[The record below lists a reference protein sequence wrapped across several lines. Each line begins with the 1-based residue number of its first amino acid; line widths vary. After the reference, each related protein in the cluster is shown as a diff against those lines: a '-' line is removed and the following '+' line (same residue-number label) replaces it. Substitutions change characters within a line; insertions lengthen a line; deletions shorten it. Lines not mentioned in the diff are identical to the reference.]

1 MNAAQA
7 RTAEFTPVLIAS
19 ANDALRHS
27 LVEKLQCN
35 RWYAEEAF
43 GGADALAK
51 LEGSE
56 CRFLLLDAKL
66 PDLDSEELS
75 ALVKARYPG
84 VQVVMLDATAGRQL
98 SSRMTGPPAAG
109 AMIAQATAELAALLD
124 FGSSPSSLPSGF
136 SPPGFSQK
144 LAPAGVLKRDAG
156 HSNVCCPQYGPF
168 DSLGPLPG
176 MVGNSPAMQRVYR
189 LVRKIAPRTTPVLVV
204 GGTGTGK
211 ELVAQAIHQLSPRAS
226 RPLVIINCAA
236 IPEPLLESELF
247 GYVRGAFTG
256 AAQSHMGRIHAAH
269 GGTLFLDEIGDMPLN
284 LQAKLLRVVEQGDVQ
299 RLGSTEVFQVD
310 VRILA
315 ATNADLERKI
325 ADQTFRRDL
334 FYRLSVFPI
343 ELPPLA
349 RRAEDIVPLARHFLG
364 KSSPNPPLFSS
375 AAIDLLCQHSWP
387 GNVRELLH
395 VVERAS
401 ILAEEIG
408 LIDPEHIIFS
418 FTGQAG

>member
-1 MNAAQA
+1 MNTVQA
-7 RTAEFTPVLIAS
+7 RTTEFPPVLIAS
-19 ANDALRHS
+19 ANDALRQS

-35 RWYAEEAF
+35 RWCAEEAF

-51 LEGSE
+51 LEASE

-66 PDLDSEELS
+66 PDLDSQELS
-75 ALVKARYPG
+75 AMVKARYPG
-84 VQVVMLDATAGRQL
+84 VQVVMLEAMAGV
-98 SSRMTGPPAAG
+98 SSRMTSRPVAG
-109 AMIAQATAELAALLD
+109 AVINQATAELAALLNPD
-124 FGSSPSSLPSGF
+124 SSLSLISGIVK
-136 SPPGFSQK
+136 PE
-144 LAPAGVLKRDAG
+144 AGQSTFCG
-156 HSNVCCPQYGPF
+156 PQYGHP
-168 DSLGPLPG
+168 DASEPLPG
-176 MVGNSPAMQRVYR
+176 MVGNSPAMRRVYR
-189 LVRKIAPRTTPVLVV
+189 LTRKIAPRTTPVLIV

-211 ELVAQAIHQLSPRAS
+211 ELVAQALHQLSPRSS

-236 IPEPLLESELF
+236 IPEALLESELF

-299 RLGSTEVFQVD
+299 RLGSTEVFRID

-325 ADQTFRRDL
+325 VENTFRRDL

-364 KSSPNPPLFSS
+364 KSSPNPPLFSP
-375 AAIDLLCQHSWP
+375 AAIDLLGQHSWP

-401 ILAEEIG
+401 ILAEETG
-408 LIDPEHIIFS
+408 LIEPEHIVFS
-418 FTGQAG
+418 CAGQM